1 MTKIVKMSEKNASG
15 MVEQFFPETHV
26 DAVKDLVNVTE
37 EDKQE
42 WSAKETT
49 TGSQLKATKAL
60 NDAKAYVDNKQT
72 LIWSGTLKYGDA
84 ETTLSNSYLKYDVL
98 RFQFRAGSSSADGRM
113 EFVVKK
119 EEGQKTGCVFST
131 MNLPDSGTG
140 STATMFEARVLLDP
154 TKPTKMLIDLDIKA
168 SISNTVSFEPS
179 PAGNQLVITKVWG
192 VSES

>member
-26 DAVKDLVNVTE
+26 DAVKDLVTVTE

-60 NDAKAYVDNKQT
+60 NDAKSYVDNKQT